1 MDTTKN
7 ETEYSKQLLE
17 QYKLYVQMADN
28 ISQRRQQANQFYISL
43 LSALIAILAVVIDKD
58 SAELADMRLIIL
70 LISVMGIIISTIWNI
85 NINSYR
91 QLNTGKFKVIH
102 EMEKDLPY
110 PCYDKE
116 WEFLGGG
123 QNSKRYFQLTRVE
136 RWIPII
142 FSLPYWLL
150 FLYSVAQLLG

>member
-1 MDTTKN
+1 MDASQK

-28 ISQRRQQANQFYISL
+28 ISQRRQQTNQFYISL
-43 LSALIAILAVVIDKD
+43 LSALIAILAIVLDKD
-58 SAELADMRLIIL
+58 NAQVVDMRLIIL
-70 LISVMGIIISTIWNI
+70 LISVMGIIISVIWNV

-116 WEFLGGG
+116 WEFLGQGA
-123 QNSKRYFQLTRVE
+123 NSKKYFQLTRVE
-136 RWIPII
+136 RWVPVI
-142 FSLPYWLL
+142 FSLPYVLL
-150 FLYSVAQLLG
+150 LIYSVSRFFV